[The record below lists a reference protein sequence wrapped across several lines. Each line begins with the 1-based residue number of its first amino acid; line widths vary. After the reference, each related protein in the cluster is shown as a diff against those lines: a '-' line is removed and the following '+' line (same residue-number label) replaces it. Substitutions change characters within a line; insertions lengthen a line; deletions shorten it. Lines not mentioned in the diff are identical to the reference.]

1 MCRDK
6 RTWRWQTTL
15 LNNQSVL
22 ICFLMDAPEDFMVL
36 ELLITFQLP
45 KLFGD
50 REEIHAWWLTT
61 ICRGGK
67 GKGKR

>member
-1 MCRDK
+1 
-6 RTWRWQTTL
+6 
-15 LNNQSVL
+15 
-22 ICFLMDAPEDFMVL
+22 MDAPEDFMVL

-50 REEIHAWWLTT
+50 REEIHTWWLTT